1 MLILGLSSLYKD
13 HIAAA
18 LVRDGAIEAALENYK
33 LQPDAPRGIPEAAI
47 QYCLSKGNVTWGD
60 IDAVAIASAPF
71 RGWGRRAFSRHSLS
85 PVAPVVTA
93 YQQGKELSRLAKEWT
108 YIRIFRQ
115 RLHGRHKVISLD
127 HHCCHAASAFFLSP
141 FHKAL
146 ILTLDGEGDGNAG
159 LRAVGED
166 SKIRAQETIPY
177 SNSIGWVYSLVTE
190 RLGMRSSDKWEHLA
204 EILRAIEPAL
214 ERKLDYCRANP
225 PDPVKQPVTSA
236 VVTAYVSR
244 VELELA
250 TIRGGV
256 RRLKDQLRDRPGLT
270 NEILEIE
277 SWILRRRSG
286 VARPK
291 LTAQDE
297 QALGDWFVS
306 KMGFSYS
313 ETRQRLAEMQRSVS
327 GKGAPNKKIETLK
340 LLDARICNGWSY
352 QELARRMCDCGSS
365 QHADYCADRIR
376 KRVGELVAFLK
387 NYGIEYSRPAK

>member
-1 MLILGLSSLYKD
+1 LRQLKALAGDEEWRTDCETNPISPYFQFARPQTGSGRLGARFAKVCEQHLRPGSQLLESGILEPRAGRVTTGIFS
-13 HIAAA
+13 I
-18 LVRDGAIEAALENYK
+18 YK
-33 LQPDAPRGIPEAAI
+33 LEI
-47 QYCLSKGNVTWGD
+47 L
-60 IDAVAIASAPF
+60 VA
-71 RGWGRRAFSRHSLS
+71 
-85 PVAPVVTA
+85 
-93 YQQGKELSRLAKEWT
+93 
-108 YIRIFRQ
+108 
-115 RLHGRHKVISLD
+115 D
-127 HHCCHAASAFFLSP
+127 
-141 FHKAL
+141 
-146 ILTLDGEGDGNAG
+146 
-159 LRAVGED
+159 
-166 SKIRAQETIPY
+166 
-177 SNSIGWVYSLVTE
+177 E
-190 RLGMRSSDKWEHLA
+190 RFGMRSSDKWEHLA

-236 VVTAYVSR
+236 VVTAYVFR